1 MYSELFLKVGFM
13 DIQSWFSSQGSYADG
28 VMLYSKLPTCNGNIL
43 RGFARENTAN
53 FLKLKYELKKA
64 SLSLTDTNV
73 AQLVKVAPEK
83 IASIPRNDKSKESEP
98 LLQEIIK
105 QSAAVSFE
113 KETMAMYPMELH
125 ATYRQRVSDFYLAC
139 ELKFQLNS
147 IADDDEND
155 ALKIIVQL
163 DDLWTKIDRAWM
175 ILGHWKDHNRIMPTE
190 SHEDFSQVS
199 GNKLVM
205 LRDNLQSSISKRE
218 KTIESMQERVKASP
232 EDRTIL
238 NLLNRKLEQ
247 LEQKKIDLETIRKKL
262 KDE

>member
-1 MYSELFLKVGFM
+1 MFGAFFKIGFM
-13 DIQSWFSSQGSYADG
+13 NIQSWFSSQGSYADG
-28 VMLYSKLPTCNGNIL
+28 VMLYSKLPTCNTNVL
-43 RGFARENTAN
+43 RSFARENTAN

-64 SLSLTDTNV
+64 SLSLIDTNV
-73 AQLVKVAPEK
+73 AQSVKVAPEPK
-83 IASIPRNDKSKESEP
+83 KLPKPEP
-98 LLQEIIK
+98 LLKEIIK

-113 KETMAMYPMELH
+113 KETMAMYPLELH
-125 ATYRQRVSDFYLAC
+125 STYRQRVSDFYLAC

-147 IADDDEND
+147 IADDDETN
-155 ALKIIVQL
+155 ALNIIIQL
-163 DDLWTKIDRAWM
+163 DDLWTRIDRAWM

-218 KTIESMQERVKASP
+218 KTVESMQERVKAYP
-232 EDRTIL
+232 EDRTLL

>member
-1 MYSELFLKVGFM
+1 M
-13 DIQSWFSSQGSYADG
+13 DIQSWFSSQGSYAEG
-28 VMLYSKLPTCNGNIL
+28 VMLYSKLPTCNANVL
-43 RGFARENTAN
+43 RSFSRENTAN

-73 AQLVKVAPEK
+73 APIVKVVTELRKPAK
-83 IASIPRNDKSKESEP
+83 TES

-105 QSAAVSFE
+105 QSATVTFE

-125 ATYRQRVSDFYLAC
+125 STYRQRVSDFYLAC

-147 IADDDEND
+147 IADDDETH
-155 ALKIIVQL
+155 ALAIIIQL
-163 DDLWTKIDRAWM
+163 DDLWTRIDRAWM

-218 KTIESMQERVKASP
+218 KTIESISARVKASP
-232 EDRTIL
+232 EDRTLL

-247 LEQKKIDLETIRKKL
+247 LEQKKIDLETIRKLL

>member
-1 MYSELFLKVGFM
+1 M

-28 VMLYSKLPTCNGNIL
+28 VMLYSKLSTCNGNIL
-43 RGFARENTAN
+43 RSFARENTAN

-73 AQLVKVAPEK
+73 AQYLKVAPEQK
-83 IASIPRNDKSKESEP
+83 KPIKSEA

-113 KETMAMYPMELH
+113 KETMAIYPMELH
-125 ATYRQRVSDFYLAC
+125 STYRQRVSDFYLAC

-155 ALKIIVQL
+155 ALKIIIQL
-163 DDLWTKIDRAWM
+163 DDLWTRIDRAWM

-232 EDRTIL
+232 EDRTLL

>member
-1 MYSELFLKVGFM
+1 M

-28 VMLYSKLPTCNGNIL
+28 LLLYGQLPSCNQNL
-43 RGFARENTAN
+43 MRSFAKENTSN

-64 SLSLTDTNV
+64 LLSGQCAIIPKT
-73 AQLVKVAPEK
+73 EK
-83 IASIPRNDKSKESEP
+83 IAPEPRKLVKPEP

-105 QSAAVSFE
+105 QSADASFE

-125 ATYRQRVSDFYLAC
+125 STYRQRVSDFYLAC

-155 ALKIIVQL
+155 ALKIIIQL
-163 DDLWTKIDRAWM
+163 DDLWTRIDRAWM

-232 EDRTIL
+232 EDRTLL

>member
-1 MYSELFLKVGFM
+1 M

-28 VMLYSKLPTCNGNIL
+28 VMLYSKLPTCNANVL
-43 RGFARENTAN
+43 RSFARENTAN

-73 AQLVKVAPEK
+73 AQSVKVATEPK
-83 IASIPRNDKSKESEP
+83 KPLKPEP

-125 ATYRQRVSDFYLAC
+125 STYRQRVSDFYLAC

-155 ALKIIVQL
+155 ALKIIIQL
-163 DDLWTKIDRAWM
+163 DDLWTRIDRAWM

-218 KTIESMQERVKASP
+218 KTIKSMQERVKASP
-232 EDRTIL
+232 EDRTLL

>member
-1 MYSELFLKVGFM
+1 M
-13 DIQSWFSSQGSYADG
+13 DIQSWFSSQGYYADG
-28 VMLYSKLPTCNGNIL
+28 LLLYGQLPSCNQNL
-43 RGFARENTAN
+43 MRSFAKENTSN

-64 SLSLTDTNV
+64 LLSGQGAV
-73 AQLVKVAPEK
+73 VPKKEIIVSE
-83 IASIPRNDKSKESEP
+83 PRKPIQPEP

-105 QSAAVSFE
+105 QSANASFE

-125 ATYRQRVSDFYLAC
+125 STYRQRVSDFYLAC

-147 IADDDEND
+147 LADDDENA
-155 ALKIIVQL
+155 ALNIIVQL
-163 DDLWTKIDRAWM
+163 DDLWTRIDRAWM

-199 GNKLVM
+199 GNKLLM

-232 EDRTIL
+232 EDRSLL

-247 LEQKKIDLETIRKKL
+247 LEQKKLDLETIRKKL
-262 KDE
+262 KE

>member
-1 MYSELFLKVGFM
+1 MN
-13 DIQSWFSSQGSYADG
+13 IQSWFSSQGSYADG
-28 VMLYSKLPTCNGNIL
+28 VLLYSKLPTCNANVL
-43 RGFARENTAN
+43 RSFARENTAN

-73 AQLVKVAPEK
+73 APLVKVAPELK
-83 IASIPRNDKSKESEP
+83 KPLKPEP

-125 ATYRQRVSDFYLAC
+125 SSYRQRVSDFYLAC

-147 IADDDEND
+147 IADDDENN
-155 ALKIIVQL
+155 ALTIIIQL

-218 KTIESMQERVKASP
+218 KTVESMQERVKASP
-232 EDRTIL
+232 EDRTLL

>member
-1 MYSELFLKVGFM
+1 M
-13 DIQSWFSSQGSYADG
+13 DIQSWFTSQGSYADG
-28 VMLYSKLPTCNGNIL
+28 LKLYSELPTCNSNLL
-43 RGFARENTAN
+43 RSFARENSSN

-64 SLSLTDTNV
+64 LLSGKSTIV
-73 AQLVKVAPEK
+73 PKVENIVPVPK
-83 IASIPRNDKSKESEP
+83 IEPKPEP

-105 QSAAVSFE
+105 ASAKVSFH
-113 KETMAMYPMELH
+113 KETMADYPMELH
-125 ATYRQRVSDFYLAC
+125 STYRQRVSDFYLAC
-139 ELKFQLNS
+139 ELKFQLN
-147 IADDDEND
+147 ATPDDDEDN
-155 ALKIIVQL
+155 ALKLIIQL
-163 DDLWTKIDRAWM
+163 DDLWTRIDRAWM

-218 KTIESMQERVKASP
+218 KTIKSINERVKASP
-232 EDRTIL
+232 EDRTVL

-247 LEQKKIDLETIRKKL
+247 LEQLKIDLETIRKKL

>member
-13 DIQSWFSSQGSYADG
+13 DIKSWFSSQGSYADG
-28 VMLYSKLPTCNGNIL
+28 VMLYSKLPTCNANVL
-43 RGFARENTAN
+43 RSFARENTAN

-73 AQLVKVAPEK
+73 AQLVKVTPEPK
-83 IASIPRNDKSKESEP
+83 KQIKPEP

-125 ATYRQRVSDFYLAC
+125 STYRQRVSDFYLAC

-147 IADDDEND
+147 IADDNEND
-155 ALKIIVQL
+155 ALKIIIQL

-232 EDRTIL
+232 EDRTLL